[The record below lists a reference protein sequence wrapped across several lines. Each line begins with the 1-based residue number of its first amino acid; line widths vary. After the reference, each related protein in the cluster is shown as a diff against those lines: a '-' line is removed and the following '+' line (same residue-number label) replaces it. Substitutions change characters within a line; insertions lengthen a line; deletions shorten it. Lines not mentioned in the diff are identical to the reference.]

1 MFMYFVCRIV
11 EWTEIENMDVD
22 LILSKDHQR
31 NGWNT
36 TDSYFIKCPYGDEP
50 QLLSQ
55 KQQPPEKLDPWKT
68 RPHGLH

>member
-31 NGWNT
+31 NGRNT
-36 TDSYFIKCPYGDEP
+36 PDSTVSHFMKYPYGGTPTAPDP
-50 QLLSQ
+50 DGGWHIPYQGFSV
-55 KQQPPEKLDPWKT
+55 PP
-68 RPHGLH
+68 